1 MLVIVLVRLA
11 RMIRIVMLRM
21 FVGRLVTVFVGVAV
35 LMRMTVFDVSMPVF
49 VVMGMSVVALVFV
62 FHRLV
67 SLDRRIQQFQK

>member
-1 MLVIVLVRLA
+1 MLVLVRLA

-21 FVGRLVTVFVGVAV
+21 FVGRLFTVLVGVTV
-35 LMRMTVFDVSMPVF
+35 LMRMTVLDVSMPVF
-49 VVMGMSVVALVFV
+49 VVMGMSVLALMFV